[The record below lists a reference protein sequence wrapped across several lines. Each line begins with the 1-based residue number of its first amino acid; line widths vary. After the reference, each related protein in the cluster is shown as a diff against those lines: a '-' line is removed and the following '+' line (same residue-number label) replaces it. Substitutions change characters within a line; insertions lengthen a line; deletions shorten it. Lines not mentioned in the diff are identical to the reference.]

1 MHDDDG
7 NYADGADISP
17 EDVEQRKKRIAL
29 KSVIKK
35 HLLDNGKMLYT
46 SESND
51 KTMDATTDKLYADW
65 KQHEIQQKAEAA
77 GYAIGGHILHLYS
90 IGISNININ
99 ILFLNRSYNAA
110 PLCIQTSYILE

>member
-1 MHDDDG
+1 MHDDDE
-7 NYADGADISP
+7 NYADGADTPP

-35 HLLDNGKMLYT
+35 HLLDNGKILCT
-46 SESND
+46 SERND
-51 KTMDATTDKLYADW
+51 KAMDATIDKLYADW
-65 KQHEIQQKAEAA
+65 KQHEIQQKAEAT
-77 GYAIGGHILHLYS
+77 GYAIGGHVLNLYS

-110 PLCIQTSYILE
+110 SLSIQTIYILV